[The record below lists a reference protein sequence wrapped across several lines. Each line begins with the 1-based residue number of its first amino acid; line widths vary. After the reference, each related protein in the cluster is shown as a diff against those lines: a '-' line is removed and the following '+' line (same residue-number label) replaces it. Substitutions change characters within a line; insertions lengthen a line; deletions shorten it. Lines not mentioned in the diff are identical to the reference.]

1 MFLPIVTVCH
11 LFIQGSLIGNFMG
24 NIQQRPVLQAP
35 QQIFGNTASA
45 TTHPVK
51 PISQQPPLA
60 KQAQL
65 AQVTPQTERLT
76 QKTASLAGASA
87 SSLTFVDTPRLGPE
101 DRVLHIGDSHTVGIY
116 GQEMDKHLR
125 STGAKVA
132 TYGSAGSS
140 PKWWITGQTTR
151 SGFFSRD
158 GEEKTTRPAKWNDPH
173 PTPKLKALLEQ
184 FRPNVVVFSLG
195 ANLIAA
201 TPTAIERQMREIA
214 EMAKTYGT
222 EIIWIGPPDGRESKK
237 PTSKQNE
244 LYNTL
249 ERVAKD
255 YGDFIDSRPLTEYPA
270 SGGDGVHYWGAEGS
284 RVAKGWAEDVFEQ
297 IQSLPARH

>member
-1 MFLPIVTVCH
+1 
-11 LFIQGSLIGNFMG
+11 MG
-24 NIQQRPVLQAP
+24 NIHQRPNLRSPQSLFASAPLQA
-35 QQIFGNTASA
+35 
-45 TTHPVK
+45 
-51 PISQQPPLA
+51 
-60 KQAQL
+60 QAQSQSPKTPLPRSSSELSSL
-65 AQVTPQTERLT
+65 AQESLEMHTVS
-76 QKTASLAGASA
+76 ALAGASA
-87 SSLTFVDTPRLGPE
+87 SSLNFVNTPRLGPD

-158 GEEKTTRPAKWNDPH
+158 GEEKTTQPAKWNDPH
-173 PTPKLKALLEQ
+173 PTPKLKALLAE

-195 ANLIAA
+195 ANLIHA
-201 TPTAIERQMREIA
+201 TPATIENQMREIA
-214 EMAKTYGT
+214 DMAKAYGT
-222 EIIWIGPPDGRESKK
+222 EIIWVGPPDGRESKK

-244 LYNTL
+244 LYDTL
-249 ERVAKD
+249 ARVARE

-270 SGGDGVHYWGAEGS
+270 TGGDGVHYWGAEGS
-284 RVAKGWAEDVFEQ
+284 RVAKAWAEDVFTQ
-297 IQSLPARH
+297 IQGLK

>member
-1 MFLPIVTVCH
+1 MFLPIITMCH
-11 LFIQGSLIGNFMG
+11 LFIQGSLMG
-24 NIQQRPVLQAP
+24 NIHQRPILQAP
-35 QQIFGNTASA
+35 QQLFAATASA
-45 TTHPVK
+45 ARPSTSTAAMTQAPQ
-51 PISQQPPLA
+51 PEQPSQISHTINA
-60 KQAQL
+60 
-65 AQVTPQTERLT
+65 
-76 QKTASLAGASA
+76 LAGASA
-87 SSLTFVDTPRLGPE
+87 SSLTFVETPRLGPE

-158 GEEKTTRPAKWNDPH
+158 SEEKTTRPAKWNDPH

-195 ANLIAA
+195 ANLISS
-201 TPTAIERQMREIA
+201 TPANIESQMREIA
-214 EMAKTYGT
+214 EIAKAYDT
-222 EIIWIGPPDGRESKK
+222 EIIWVGPPDGRESKK
-237 PTSKQNE
+237 PTSKQTE

-249 ERVAKD
+249 ERVAKE

-270 SGGDGVHYWGAEGS
+270 TGGDGVHYWGSEGS
-284 RVAKGWAEDVFEQ
+284 RIAKGWAEDVFEQ
-297 IQSLPARH
+297 IQGLK